1 MVKRS
6 GSRRKKTDG
15 NTSDTKG
22 RGRAGKELSQEEE
35 SNRQTSNQEIIQKK
49 LTKLTSAILEQFG
62 QIAFEELIGRLETTI
77 QEFNE
82 EVKSLFTEMVDQ
94 SKDDLGRLKSLM
106 VQGEEDEDEPEP
118 DVTDEAGLSEFER
131 RLEAMDKDKSSAG
144 PDQES

>member
-1 MVKRS
+1 MVKRA
-6 GSRRKKTDG
+6 GSRQKKTEG
-15 NTSDTKG
+15 KTSETKG

-35 SNRQTSNQEIIQKK
+35 TNRQISNQEIIQKK

-62 QIAFEELIGRLETTI
+62 QIAFEELISRLETTI

-106 VQGEEDEDEPEP
+106 VQGEEDEDETEP
-118 DVTDEAGLSEFER
+118 DVADEAGLSEFER
-131 RLEAMDKDKSSAG
+131 RLEAMDKEKTPAG